1 MEYAYKEDI
10 ECIENQRPALN
21 KLKLLP
27 KVETYLK
34 KVYRNINQFML

>member
-10 ECIENQRPALN
+10 ECIEKKQPAMH

-27 KVETYLK
+27 KVEAVLK
-34 KVYRNINQFML
+34 RVY